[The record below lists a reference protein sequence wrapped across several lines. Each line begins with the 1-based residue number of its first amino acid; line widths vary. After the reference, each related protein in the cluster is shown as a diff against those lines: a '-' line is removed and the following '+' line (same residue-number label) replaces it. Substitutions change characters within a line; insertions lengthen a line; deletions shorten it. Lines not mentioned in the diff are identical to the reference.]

1 MGFARLAHT
10 GGNELVGGVSCC
22 WVALEQPP
30 RLADNQ
36 SWMLTVYDTISGW
49 GGLGQVTLLLLFL
62 LPFSYYGYHAQF
74 WYSRERLR
82 MLDFLV
88 QSVSTLLALGIFLYM
103 FGAGVSGDG
112 EQLRWGLLHL
122 APLVLAFLAVSRG
135 KKLGL
140 GNTPGGGSGRG
151 TDAEESTGF
160 TPRARNDEVDEIA
173 WDDLIIAQQTKDELQ
188 SVITLLKNPE
198 SARQY
203 GIALPKGILF
213 NGPPGTGKTTIAKA
227 VATMAQLNFFVLRA
241 NEIVSKWVGDSEK
254 NLSKLFETATK
265 NAPAVIFIDEIDSLG
280 KKRSGADAA
289 PGDNLL
295 NHLLQLIDGVLKAE
309 GVYIIAATNRADL
322 VDEALRRAGRLNR
335 VIEIPLP
342 DLESRRKLFRVY
354 SRKIQLAPDI
364 DVDALA
370 RATEGSSGADIKAIC
385 NQAGLQA
392 YQREQSLPEAQRK
405 RVVSSAD
412 IEAALEMFSV
422 DEEEA
427 ERIESESKPE
437 AMNAKIEKLTWS
449 DIIIDPELETELK
462 SVIELL
468 KDPATAQRYGI
479 AVPKGILL
487 NGPPG
492 TGKTTIAKVI
502 ANEAQLAFFVLQ
514 ADDVVSKWVG
524 ESEKNLTRLFKTAA
538 RAAPA
543 VIFIDEVDSIAKNR
557 AEGNAQHADN
567 LLNHLLQLIDGV
579 VQREGVYVI
588 AATNRADLVDPALK
602 RGGRLNKTI
611 QVPLPNC
618 KAREKL
624 FELYLRKLPIEGVV
638 NIEALARSTEGRCAA
653 DIREICNQAGLNAF
667 KRESARGSREYA
679 VTPDDIGDALQEWLQ
694 LHSSAI

>member
-1 MGFARLAHT
+1 
-10 GGNELVGGVSCC
+10 
-22 WVALEQPP
+22 
-30 RLADNQ
+30 
-36 SWMLTVYDTISGW
+36 MLIVYDTVSSW
-49 GGLGQVTLLLLFL
+49 GGLGQITLLVALF
-62 LPFSYYGYHAQF
+62 LPFSYYCYHAQF
-74 WYSRERLR
+74 WYAEDRLR
-82 MLDFLV
+82 MLDFLLQV
-88 QSVSTLLALGIFLYM
+88 ISSVLSLAVLLYM
-103 FGAGVSGDG
+103 YGAVISGEG

-122 APLVLAFLAVSRG
+122 TPLVLSFLAVSHGR
-135 KKLGL
+135 KLGL
-140 GNTPGGGSGRG
+140 GGASGAAGGRSSSSEAG
-151 TDAEESTGF
+151 TDF
-160 TPRARNDEVDEIA
+160 TPRARNEEVDEIA
-173 WDDLIIAQQTKDELQ
+173 WEDLIIQQQTKDELQ

-198 SARQY
+198 NARQY

-227 VATMAQLNFFVLRA
+227 VATMAELNFFVLRA
-241 NEIVSKWVGDSEK
+241 NEVVSKWVGDSEK

-295 NHLLQLIDGVLKAE
+295 NHLLQLIDGVLKTE

-342 DLESRRKLFRVY
+342 DLESRRRLLAVY
-354 SRKIQLAPDI
+354 SRKLKLASDI
-364 DVDALA
+364 NLESLA
-370 RATEGSSGADIKAIC
+370 KVTEGNSGADIKAIC

-392 YQREQSLPEAQRK
+392 YQREQALPNAQRT
-405 RVVSSAD
+405 RLVSSAD

-437 AMNAKIEKLTWS
+437 AMNSKIEKLTWS
-449 DIIIDPELETELK
+449 DIIIDRELQTELQ

-468 KDPATAQRYGI
+468 KDPQTAHRYGI
-479 AVPKGILL
+479 SVPKGILL

-502 ANEAQLAFFVLQ
+502 ANEANLSFFVLQ
-514 ADDVVSKWVG
+514 ANDVVSKWVG
-524 ESEKNLTRLFKTAA
+524 ESEKNLTKLFKAAA
-538 RAAPA
+538 RAAPS

-557 AEGNAQHADN
+557 AEGNAQHSDN

-611 QVPLPNC
+611 QVPLPSV

-624 FELYLRKLPIEGVV
+624 FELYLRKLPLDGVV
-638 NIEALARSTEGRCAA
+638 NVEAIARATEGRCAA

-667 KRESARGSREYA
+667 KRESARGSREYS

-694 LHSSAI
+694 LHAQSN

>member
-1 MGFARLAHT
+1 MCRP
-10 GGNELVGGVSCC
+10 
-22 WVALEQPP
+22 VALEQPA

-36 SWMLTVYDTISGW
+36 SWMLTVYNIVSGW
-49 GGLGQVTLLLLFL
+49 GGLGQITLLVVFL
-62 LPFSYYGYHAQF
+62 LPFSYYGYQSQF
-74 WYSRERLR
+74 WYSADRLR
-82 MLDFLV
+82 LLDFLLQV
-88 QSVSTLLALGIFLYM
+88 TSGFLSCGVLLYM
-103 FGAGVSGDG
+103 YGAGVSGEG

-140 GNTPGGGSGRG
+140 GA
-151 TDAEESTGF
+151 DAAASNSRASRVEEDTGF
-160 TPRARNDEVDEIA
+160 KPQARNDDIEAIQWE
-173 WDDLIIAQQTKDELQ
+173 DLIISQETKSELQ
-188 SVITLLKNPE
+188 SVITLLKSPDN
-198 SARQY
+198 ARQY

-227 VATMAQLNFFVLRA
+227 VATMAGLNFFVLRT
-241 NEIVSKWVGDSEK
+241 NEVVSKWVGDSEK
-254 NLSKLFETATK
+254 NLSRLFETATK

-280 KKRSGADAA
+280 KKRSGSDAA

-295 NHLLQLIDGVLKAE
+295 NHLLQLIDGVLKTE

-342 DLESRRKLFRVY
+342 DLDSRRKLFTVY
-354 SRKIQLAPDI
+354 SRKLQLAA
-364 DVDALA
+364 DVDLEALA
-370 RATEGSSGADIKAIC
+370 RATDGSSGADIKAIC

-392 YQREQSLPEAQRK
+392 YQREQSLPESQRK

-412 IEAALEMFSV
+412 IETALEMFAV

-427 ERIESESKPE
+427 DRIESEAKPE
-437 AMNAKIEKLTWS
+437 AINAKIEKLSWS
-449 DIIIDPELETELK
+449 DIIIDPELQAELQ

-468 KDPATAQRYGI
+468 KDPATAHRYGI
-479 AVPKGILL
+479 SVPKGILL

-492 TGKTTIAKVI
+492 TGKTTLAKVI
-502 ANEAQLAFFVLQ
+502 ANEAGLSFFVLQ

-524 ESEKNLTRLFKTAA
+524 ESEKNLTRLFKAAA
-538 RAAPA
+538 RSAPS

-611 QVPLPNC
+611 EVPLPNVRG
-618 KAREKL
+618 REKL
-624 FELYLRKLPIEGVV
+624 FELYLRKLPIDGVV
-638 NIEALARSTEGRCAA
+638 DVEALAASTEGRCAA

-667 KRESARGSREYA
+667 KRESSRGRREYA
-679 VTPDDIGDALQEWLQ
+679 VTPDDIGDALQEWIR
-694 LHSSAI
+694 LHG